1 MVKLQKLNHNPQAN
15 KLENNMRA
23 THLKL
28 DPIETQ
34 ISTSFVNPVGPP
46 GGLTVTNNDSKPL
59 NASVQFNKGMLSP
72 IDSVKLPSSL
82 NNQTAQLSPNN
93 MKNKAKINMNTS
105 MYRNMNQGVAAS
117 QNVPPQR
124 RLNDSQISPLTAF
137 ELEREQ
143 TQQRIYSTYITPNQK
158 PSAQAQQ
165 VSPSN

>member
-1 MVKLQKLNHNPQAN
+1 
-15 KLENNMRA
+15 
-23 THLKL
+23 
-28 DPIETQ
+28 
-34 ISTSFVNPVGPP
+34 
-46 GGLTVTNNDSKPL
+46 
-59 NASVQFNKGMLSP
+59 
-72 IDSVKLPSSL
+72 
-82 NNQTAQLSPNN
+82 

-105 MYRNMNQGVAAS
+105 IYRNMNQGVAAS

-165 VSPSN
+165 VSPSNQHMHPVGQSAAKN